1 MSVAEF
7 LEGSSVWG
15 ALCGVFPLSAVC
27 GVFLRREVVRVFFFV
42 CGVVWG
48 RVCECLRTFCVAY
61 FVCGVIFMVC
71 GLCGVLRVGDSSSS
85 ILYGT
90 WVWGEGFP
98 VRALCFFFLFD
109 FF

>member
-1 MSVAEF
+1 MFADF
-7 LEGSSVWG
+7 
-15 ALCGVFPLSAVC
+15 LCGVFC
-27 GVFLRREVVRVFFFV
+27 
-42 CGVVWG
+42 VW
-48 RVCECLRTFCVAY
+48 CD
-61 FVCGVIFMVC
+61 FMVC

-98 VRALCFFFLFD
+98 VRALCFFFLPD